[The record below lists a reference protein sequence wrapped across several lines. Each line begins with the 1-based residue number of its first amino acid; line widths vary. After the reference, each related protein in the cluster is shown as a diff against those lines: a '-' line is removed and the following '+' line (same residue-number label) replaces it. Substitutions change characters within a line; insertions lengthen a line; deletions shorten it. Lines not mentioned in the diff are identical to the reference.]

1 MSEIKKSLI
10 TSVLVIIGVAA
21 VIAVLVYQG
30 LLHKKTLTMP
40 EPVGKTAPVVKTA
53 PDTLVIPVRS
63 KPALVRGRDDRGSK
77 HPRLQYA
84 EWLDRGLKNKNRNVS
99 VRAVGQDHG
108 ILQLTWPVDKVDTEH
123 MEQLKKAP
131 GFFEKLRFLA
141 FSKLVMKVGDKKVW
155 QKDI

>member
-21 VIAVLVYQG
+21 VIAVLIYQG
-30 LLHKKTLTMP
+30 LLHKKTITMP
-40 EPVGKTAPVVKTA
+40 EPVVSTAAKNI
-53 PDTLVIPVRS
+53 VIPDRS

-77 HPRLQYA
+77 HPRLEYA
-84 EWLDRGLKNKNRNVS
+84 AWLNKGLKDKNRTVS
-99 VRAVGQDHG
+99 VRAVGPDHS
-108 ILQLTWPVDKVDTEH
+108 ILQMSWPVDKVDTDH

-155 QKDI
+155 DKDI